1 MTISPPETLKVIGF
15 LAEEMRRGRVCL
27 TFETRTFRA
36 NEAST
41 EGGPAAP
48 SAVSLAKTRP

>member
-1 MTISPPETLKVIGF
+1 MTISSPETLKVIGF

-48 SAVSLAKTRP
+48 GAVSLAKTRP